1 MSPGKIPTFHP
12 QRPYVESNDDPSFRK
27 RVLSPLSYK
36 GMCIIS
42 LAPSRRWESNP
53 PIPAYE
59 AGAHPRKPR
68 RRGATSR
75 SRTGDL
81 IRTKDALFQL
91 SYGGVDYQRCD
102 WDSNPEGGPSEGPLH
117 SVAHSLSVPSEQA
130 FVEGLEPPASWSVA
144 TRSRPTELHEHVLRR
159 ADQNPQRISADETP
173 TPTSPAAP
181 PTGSDP
187 VTS

>member
-1 MSPGKIPTFHP
+1 MVAGCRSRTDFSGVMSPGKIPTFHP

-27 RVLSPLSYK
+27 RVLSPLSHK

-91 SYGGVDYQRCD
+91 SYGGVEIVDAVGAAPR
-102 WDSNPEGGPSEGPLH
+102 
-117 SVAHSLSVPSEQA
+117 
-130 FVEGLEPPASWSVA
+130 
-144 TRSRPTELHEHVLRR
+144 TRTWQTDLRR
-159 ADQNPQRISADETP
+159 IGCYPQR
-173 TPTSPAAP
+173 AAGLHGVRGG
-181 PTGSDP
+181 T
-187 VTS
+187 